1 MKFPEVKKIIYK
13 DTDGVYVMMKD
24 RRIEKITS
32 VSNGYGGGFTHS
44 KRFYIDK
51 INKAMKGI

>member
-1 MKFPEVKKIIYK
+1 MKFPKDKKIIYK
-13 DTDGVYVMMKD
+13 DTDDVYVMMKTGQIE
-24 RRIEKITS
+24 RITR

-44 KRFYIDK
+44 KRYYIDK